1 MIPSLFIQGFGTFFT
16 ATKPGKG
23 SDQVH
28 LVPKPSALSLT
39 P

>member
-1 MIPSLFIQGFGTFFT
+1 MIPSLFTQGFGTFST
-16 ATKPGKG
+16 VAKPGRG